1 MGLHHKSTISNIMCV
16 CVSLHLLSCID
27 YLLGVFNTEGS
38 YWKEH
43 RRFTISS
50 LRDFGMGK
58 HSLEYKI
65 HEEIEAFSSELKKQ
79 DGSAMDLQLL
89 MNMTISNIICSIMF
103 GERFSYDDP
112 EFIRMLE
119 ILDTMVEEFANLVIG
134 EKLTILRHLPG
145 DPVKVRFSPHTL
157 PIIGN

>member
-1 MGLHHKSTISNIMCV
+1 MGLHNISTITIIV
-16 CVSLHLLSCID
+16 CLGLSSFALLD
-27 YLLGVFNTEGS
+27 YLSGVVNTEGS

-43 RRFTISS
+43 RRFTVSS

-65 HEEIEAFSSELKKQ
+65 HEEIEAFTSELKKQ
-79 DGSAMDLQLL
+79 NGSAMDLHLL

-103 GERFSYDDP
+103 GDRFSYDDP
-112 EFIRMLE
+112 EFIRMIG
-119 ILDTMVEEFANLVIG
+119 ILDTMVEELANLLIG

-145 DPVKVRFSPHTL
+145 DPVKVSFSPHKL
-157 PIIGN
+157 EINS